1 VHCRVLHPLDRPVHA
16 RREVEGTPGG
26 AYNPVVTTPL
36 ESLERQ
42 MEGLI
47 ERSLPRLLGSQ
58 FSVPMIAG
66 QLART
71 MEDGLSWDERGKGFA
86 PDQYALTL
94 HPEDID
100 MLLAQASDL
109 RDELA
114 QGLAEAARSLGYG
127 MSSEPE
133 VTLAADPTLA
143 RWDVRVVAWHRSRPL
158 EFTQGMPREA
168 RTEPGHVPSGAF
180 LIVDGGRHFPLDRP
194 VVNIGRRLDNQII
207 LEDPHVSRTHAQLRV
222 REGKFV
228 LFDLGSTAGTQVNGK
243 YVEQHV
249 LRPGDVIRVGA
260 SSLVYGE
267 DPGGPPDSTPAYS
280 PPFPPWPAG
289 DQQTHAG
296 RAPDVENE

>member
-1 VHCRVLHPLDRPVHA
+1 MSGSR
-16 RREVEGTPGG
+16 G
-26 AYNPVVTTPL
+26 AYNPVVATPL

-42 MEGLI
+42 LEGLV
-47 ERSLPRLLGSQ
+47 ERALPRLLGSRL
-58 FSVPMIAG
+58 SAPVLAG

-71 MEDGLSWDERGKGFA
+71 MEDGLRWDDRGKGLA

-94 HPEDID
+94 HPEDVNT
-100 MLLAQASDL
+100 LLSQAPDL

-114 QGLAEAARSLGYG
+114 RGLAEAARSQGYLMAAG
-127 MSSEPE
+127 PE

-168 RTEPGHVPSGAF
+168 RTEPGYVPAGAF
-180 LIVDGGRHFPLDRP
+180 LIIDGGRHFPLDRP

-222 REGKFV
+222 RDARFV
-228 LFDLGSTAGTQVNGK
+228 LFDLGSTAGTQVNGRR
-243 YVEQHV
+243 VQQHV
-249 LRPGDVIRVGA
+249 LQAGDVVLIGA
-260 SSLVYGE
+260 STLVYGE

-280 PPFPPWPAG
+280 PPFPPKPAG
-289 DQQTHAG
+289 DQQTHVG
-296 RAPDVENE
+296 RPPISEDE